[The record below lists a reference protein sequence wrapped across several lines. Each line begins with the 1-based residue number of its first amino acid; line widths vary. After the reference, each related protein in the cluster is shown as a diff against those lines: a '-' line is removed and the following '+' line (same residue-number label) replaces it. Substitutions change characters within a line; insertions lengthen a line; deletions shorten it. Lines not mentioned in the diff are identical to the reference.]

1 MLNLPYIISP
11 AGPGRDIVGELE
23 AAVKTDKRLRFGLY
37 YSLFEWFH
45 PLYNNDEKNNF
56 STSDFV
62 TAKMLPE
69 LTELVM
75 KYKVKDHGKKN
86 TKRCK
91 SYHKSLAFS
100 PQIPAKPSMM
110 LT

>member
-1 MLNLPYIISP
+1 MWSYIVSTP
-11 AGPGRDIVGELE
+11 GPGRDIVGELE

-37 YSLFEWFH
+37 YSLFEWFN

-69 LTELVM
+69 LTEIVM
-75 KYKVKDHGKKN
+75 KYKVGRGHRRPD
-86 TKRCK
+86 
-91 SYHKSLAFS
+91 
-100 PQIPAKPSMM
+100 

>member
-1 MLNLPYIISP
+1 MSQPELEQHYDSP
-11 AGPGRDIVGELE
+11 GPGRDIVGELE
-23 AAVKTDKRLRFGLY
+23 EAVRADKRLRFGLY
-37 YSLFEWFH
+37 YSLFEWFN

-69 LTELVM
+69 LTEIVM
-75 KYKVKDHGKKN
+75 KYKVGRGHIRPD
-86 TKRCK
+86 
-91 SYHKSLAFS
+91 
-100 PQIPAKPSMM
+100 

>member
-1 MLNLPYIISP
+1 M
-11 AGPGRDIVGELE
+11 GELE

-37 YSLFEWFH
+37 YSLFEWFN

-75 KYKVKDHGKKN
+75 KYKVY
-86 TKRCK
+86 C
-91 SYHKSLAFS
+91 SLFF
-100 PQIPAKPSMM
+100 PMFIDCD

>member
-1 MLNLPYIISP
+1 M
-11 AGPGRDIVGELE
+11 GELE

-69 LTELVM
+69 LTELVT
-75 KYKVKDHGKKN
+75 KYKVGRTEEHGRGGGWRNFPKIPQN
-86 TKRCK
+86 LFFFP
-91 SYHKSLAFS
+91 SLA
-100 PQIPAKPSMM
+100 

>member
-1 MLNLPYIISP
+1 M
-11 AGPGRDIVGELE
+11 GELE

-75 KYKVKDHGKKN
+75 KYKVGAEPQN
-86 TKRCK
+86 LK
-91 SYHKSLAFS
+91 SIS
-100 PQIPAKPSMM
+100 PDPD
-110 LT
+110 LTCSSQTSCGLTARPGRT

>member
-1 MLNLPYIISP
+1 MEEIYLGKICAPGPDMISP

-23 AAVKTDKRLRFGLY
+23 AAVKTDQRMRFGLY
-37 YSLFEWFH
+37 YSLFEWFN

-75 KYKVKDHGKKN
+75 KYKVK
-86 TKRCK
+86 
-91 SYHKSLAFS
+91 
-100 PQIPAKPSMM
+100 IPPKFP
-110 LT
+110 LI